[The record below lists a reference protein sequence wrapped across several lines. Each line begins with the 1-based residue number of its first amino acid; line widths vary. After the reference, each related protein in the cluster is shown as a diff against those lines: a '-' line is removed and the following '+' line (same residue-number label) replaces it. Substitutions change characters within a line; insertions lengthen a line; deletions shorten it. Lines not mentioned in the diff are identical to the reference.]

1 MTVPD
6 VFAAAFALLYMLGAF
21 ILAMGAAVVG
31 RFVWE
36 VLRDASGGH

>member
-1 MTVPD
+1 MPIETLAALVFTVAY
-6 VFAAAFALLYMLGAF
+6 VLGAF

-36 VLRDASGGH
+36 VLRDV